1 MRSTNWKDIAELVG
15 IAAIVASLMFVGLE
29 MRQTRVIAL
38 ANTYQARTDSELLLS
53 SLNLHPEIDRV
64 ITMMGNGEEFSS
76 EDLDR
81 LHQMLTW
88 RFIYLENVH
97 YQLELEMLSQEQW
110 EAQLLGIYPML
121 VNPNFRQWWD
131 GYRQAWRPSFSRD
144 IDEFLAEL
152 DSRNQ

>member
-1 MRSTNWKDIAELVG
+1 M
-15 IAAIVASLMFVGLE
+15 ASLIFVGLE
-29 MRQTRVIAL
+29 LRQTRVIAL
-38 ANTYQARTDSELLLS
+38 ADTYQSRTDSEMQLA

-64 ITMMGNGEEFSS
+64 FTMMGNGEEFSS
-76 EDLDR
+76 DDLQR
-81 LHQMLTW
+81 LDQALTF

-121 VNPNFRQWWD
+121 VHPLFRQWWD

-144 IDEFLAEL
+144 IDEFLTEL